1 VKQKL
6 FATRVLPL
14 FIVGHILILF
24 QNTDVGGAQRD
35 ARVGHLPLIRYIA
48 THNNLPFPGDYHV
61 ANIPVWHIFASFLY
75 RITYNTFFISI
86 FQIGIAI
93 ATLLLLNSIMK
104 YFVTENISIL
114 LVSSVA
120 LNSYFI
126 SSSHFPTTDGLAIFT
141 FTLFLFS
148 LHRLFIY
155 PEKFKYLLLA
165 NFAIVISALNRQM
178 FVILFLIYLLAFIKN
193 KSLLRIIIEILP
205 SLLLVFIGF
214 YLFYFKYCD
223 FLNSDVCWPIRQSR
237 DLVFPVIVNLPV
249 TCSLIVI
256 FLLPILL
263 NRGSI
268 DRKSILVCLSFIFGL
283 LIFMETYGNKK
294 ILSEKNMTGGGLY
307 KFRELLGSLSIFF
320 DVISIGFF
328 SLLSLLVMR
337 KIKSGFWVYQS
348 LFVIVFSSIF
358 GPYAFQRYYEPYIL
372 ILGCIFLAIN
382 RERIFLHLKFSMKHW
397 SYFLIFFQLFE
408 FVASVFIR
416 V

>member
-1 VKQKL
+1 MKQKL

-14 FIVGHILILF
+14 FIIGHILILF
-24 QNTDVGGAQRD
+24 QNTDVGGAKRD
-35 ARVGHLPLIRYIA
+35 ARVGHLPLIKYIA
-48 THNNLPFPGDYHV
+48 THGNLPFPGDYHV
-61 ANIPVWHIFASFLY
+61 ANIPVWHIFASLLY
-75 RITYNTFFISI
+75 RITNSALFVSI
-86 FQIGIAI
+86 FQIALAI
-93 ATLLLLNSIMK
+93 ATLLLLNSMIK
-104 YFVTENISIL
+104 YFVSEQISIL

-148 LHRLFIY
+148 LHKLFIY

-165 NFAIVISALNRQM
+165 NFAIAISALNRQM
-178 FVILFLIYLLAFIKN
+178 FVILFLIYIAAFIKN
-193 KSLLRIIIEILP
+193 KPLHRIIIEILP
-205 SLLLVFIGF
+205 SIFLVFIGF
-214 YLFYFKYCD
+214 YLFYVKYCD

-237 DLVFPVIVNLPV
+237 DLAFPVIVNLPV

-256 FLLPILL
+256 FLFPILL
-263 NRGSI
+263 NRGI
-268 DRKSILVCLSFIFGL
+268 IERRLIRVNTSFIVGL
-283 LIFMETYGNKK
+283 LIFMEAYGTKK
-294 ILSEKNMTGGGLY
+294 ILSEKNLTGGGFY

-320 DVISIGFF
+320 DVISILLFF
-328 SLLSLLVMR
+328 ILSLLIFR
-337 KIKSGFWVYQS
+337 KFKSGFWVYQS
-348 LFVIVFSSIF
+348 LIVIVSSSIF

-382 RERIFLHLKFSMKHW
+382 KERIFSQLKFSIKHW
-397 SYFLIFFQLFE
+397 SYFLIFFQLLE